1 MGVYSVIVQRE
12 RRVQRTLGESGVAPW
27 RRRDLQE
34 VELDF
39 TVEVMK

>member
-12 RRVQRTLGESGVAPW
+12 RRVQRALGESGVAPW